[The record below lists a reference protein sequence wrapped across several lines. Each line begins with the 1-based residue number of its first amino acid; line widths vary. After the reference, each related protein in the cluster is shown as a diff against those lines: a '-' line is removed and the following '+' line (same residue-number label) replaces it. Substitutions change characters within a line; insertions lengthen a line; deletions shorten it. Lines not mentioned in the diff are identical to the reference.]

1 MQGFFITFEGLDG
14 SGKTT
19 QIKRLAAWLQSRGRT
34 VILTRNP
41 GGTALGDRIRAIILD
56 SRTEAATGDITPKA
70 ELALMFADR
79 AQNIAEIIR
88 PALAAGSV
96 VLCDRYTDSSEAY
109 QGGGR
114 QLGSETILAAHRTI
128 CDDFQ
133 PNLTILLLPPL
144 AASLARA
151 RRRNERHTQ
160 QHGTDENR
168 FEREDEGFYARAYAA
183 YRAIAVRDSHRVV
196 LIEDD
201 ATIDAI
207 HQKIVAIVAEKLN
220 LPTD

>member
-19 QIKRLAAWLQSRGRT
+19 QIKRLAAWLQSRGRN
-34 VILTRNP
+34 VVLTRNP
-41 GGTALGDRIRAIILD
+41 GGTALGERIRGILLD
-56 SRTEAATGDITPKA
+56 SRTEASTGAITPRA

-79 AQNIAEIIR
+79 AQNIAEIVR
-88 PALAAGSV
+88 PALAAGSIV
-96 VLCDRYTDSSEAY
+96 ICDRYTDSSEAY

-114 QLGSETILAAHRTI
+114 QLGADTILAAHRTI

-168 FEREDEGFYARAYAA
+168 FEREDDGFYARAYAA
-183 YRAIAVRDSHRVV
+183 YQAIAARDSHRVV
-196 LIEDD
+196 LIDDD
-201 ATIDAI
+201 ASIDI
-207 HQKIVAIVAEKLN
+207 IQQKIIAIVAERLRR
-220 LPTD
+220 LSR

>member
-19 QIKRLAAWLQSRGRT
+19 QIKRLAAWLQSRGRN
-34 VILTRNP
+34 VVLTRNP
-41 GGTALGDRIRAIILD
+41 GGTALGERIRGILLD
-56 SRTEAATGDITPKA
+56 SRTEASTGAITPRA

-79 AQNIAEIIR
+79 AQNIAEIVR
-88 PALAAGSV
+88 PALAAGSIV
-96 VLCDRYTDSSEAY
+96 ICDRYTDSSEAY

-114 QLGSETILAAHRTI
+114 HLGADTILAAHRTI

-168 FEREDEGFYARAYAA
+168 FEREDDGFYARAYAA
-183 YRAIAVRDSHRVV
+183 YQAIAARDSHRVV
-196 LIEDD
+196 LIDDD
-201 ATIDAI
+201 ASIDI
-207 HQKIVAIVAEKLN
+207 IQQKIIAIVAERLG
-220 LPTD
+220 LPA